1 MDCRVLDETGRG
13 CPFTN
18 YGLVIFSNLEW
29 ADDPQNSYYY
39 SIKRGGIRFTAY
51 RDGSFNKIR
60 AYIYTEDR
68 TSYDTVTS
76 SDATA
81 MEVGKWYHVCYSHS
95 DYLLSNGSV
104 RKLQNLFINGV
115 YSGHGTL
122 GPGRMG
128 KPDTEPVER
137 FVIGGEEAGNPAG
150 WTHYKGYISNFRF
163 VRGKVIYNKDLLT
176 QDYPGQ
182 NLSSSVNRDLI
193 PPNKALQNVDGIILL
208 ACYHP
213 TNFTKELTGTT
224 VSYDGNPTAT
234 IDSPKLKTGALEFDG
249 AGQSM
254 NLDAGNIFEYG
265 TGDFTIEFWINS
277 SDNTISGSESRTII
291 GYDAS
296 DNQGDVYLE
305 VGTGKVVFGNTTSP
319 YLHTKSTSSV
329 TDGYWHHVAICRSNG
344 NLSIFIDGIKEVTT
358 ANTIDYQA
366 PSGGT
371 QYLTAFPD
379 GPVGSIL
386 MILEILHIQMSLKV
400 VGVMRGIE
408 EQ

>member
-1 MDCRVLDETGRG
+1 MIQSVRIVSDGVICGTSNAGISKYTFNGNLIWTYNPTQLDGLGRQLDADDDYVISGQPLFNPSNKIYSGAATVLLSSNGSLVSQLQPQTSAIGQNYGIDTAFGSGRFVVGASRADSGSVSYAGNVEISSPTYDVARKATFAYNYENPDFEGAVYFDGVDDKLTFHPQGDEFALGDEEWTVEFWMKLVEDV
-13 CPFTN
+13 PVTN

-29 ADDPQNSYYY
+29 ADDPQNTYYY
-39 SIKRGGIRFTAY
+39 GIKRGGIRFAAY

-95 DYLLSNGSV
+95 DYLLSNVSV

-193 PPNKALQNVDGIILL
+193 PPNKALQNVDGTILL

-213 TNFTKELTGTT
+213 TNFTKET
-224 VSYDGNPTAT
+224 
-234 IDSPKLKTGALEFDG
+234 
-249 AGQSM
+249 
-254 NLDAGNIFEYG
+254 
-265 TGDFTIEFWINS
+265 
-277 SDNTISGSESRTII
+277 
-291 GYDAS
+291 
-296 DNQGDVYLE
+296 
-305 VGTGKVVFGNTTSP
+305 
-319 YLHTKSTSSV
+319 
-329 TDGYWHHVAICRSNG
+329 YWHYCI
-344 NLSIFIDGIKEVTT
+344 I
-358 ANTIDYQA
+358 
-366 PSGGT
+366 
-371 QYLTAFPD
+371 
-379 GPVGSIL
+379 
-386 MILEILHIQMSLKV
+386 
-400 VGVMRGIE
+400 
-408 EQ
+408 